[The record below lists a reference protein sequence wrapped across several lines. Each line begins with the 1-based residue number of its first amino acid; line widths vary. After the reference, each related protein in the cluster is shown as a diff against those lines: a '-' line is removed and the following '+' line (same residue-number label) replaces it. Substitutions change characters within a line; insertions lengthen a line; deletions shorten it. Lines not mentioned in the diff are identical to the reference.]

1 MRKSYVIRI
10 MSWILTGMLLCGCA
24 GKEEEGRGKENISGQ
39 EESQDGTDEMETSQG
54 GTDDRGT
61 PQEGTAEK
69 EGAEGAAGNGT
80 PQETEAAEKAS
91 FEGQDMEGN
100 IVSSDIFSNSRLTM
114 INVWATYCNPC
125 LREMPELAQLPSE
138 YASEDFQLIGIIS
151 DVQEGA
157 DQSAMETAE
166 QLIEQTGADYPHL
179 LLNESIYYGML
190 TDVMAVPTTF
200 FVDSEGNILDT
211 VVGAMDKSA
220 WKEKIDGLLEEL
232 ED

>member
-1 MRKSYVIRI
+1 MRKRYLIRL
-10 MSWILTGMLLCGCA
+10 MPWVLTGMLLCGCA
-24 GKEEEGRGKENISGQ
+24 GKEEEDRGRENISGQ
-39 EESQDGTDEMETSQG
+39 EETEEG
-54 GTDDRGT
+54 RP
-61 PQEGTAEK
+61 PQ
-69 EGAEGAAGNGT
+69 EGAEGAAENGT
-80 PQETEAAEKAS
+80 FQETEAPEKVS

-100 IVSSDIFSNSRLTM
+100 AVSSDSFSDSKLTM

-138 YASEDFQLIGIIS
+138 YASEDFRLIGIIS

-157 DQSAMETAE
+157 DQSAMETVA
-166 QLIEQTGADYPHL
+166 QLIEQTGADYTHL
-179 LLNESIYYGML
+179 LLNESIYFGLL

-220 WKEKIDGLLEEL
+220 WKEKIDELLEEL
-232 ED
+232 ENQ